1 MNIDLVPSSIRASDL
16 QILDMALETRLQDLK
31 RIEDSLDAASKEQS
45 QKYEH
50 VMKLLEFYGQL
61 LKNTTS
67 NHEAKFGELKVLISG
82 PNQQSFILQKL

>member
-1 MNIDLVPSSIRASDL
+1 MNIDLAPSSIRASDL

-50 VMKLLEFYGQL
+50 VMKLLEFYGQI